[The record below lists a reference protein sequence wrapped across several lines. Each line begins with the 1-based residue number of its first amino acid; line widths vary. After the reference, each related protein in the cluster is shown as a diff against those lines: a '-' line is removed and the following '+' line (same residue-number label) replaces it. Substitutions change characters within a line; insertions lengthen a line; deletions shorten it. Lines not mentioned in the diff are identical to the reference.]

1 MSAQRRNVRCV
12 LMLLHGPP
20 TGLATSAEAAQAAP
34 LTEKT
39 ALLAGKPVRVAR
51 EPGTSRRM
59 HEDMEQERVLAM
71 LRRPEGATVA
81 QIAKATGWAKPRA
94 AQLGNL

>member
-1 MSAQRRNVRCV
+1 
-12 LMLLHGPP
+12 MLLHGPP
-20 TGLATSAEAAQAAP
+20 TGLATSAEAAQVTP

-39 ALLAGKPVRVAR
+39 ALLAGKPVRVGR

-59 HEDMEQERVLAM
+59 HAGMEQERVLAM

-81 QIAKATGWAKPRA
+81 QIAEATGWAKPRA